1 MVVEVVVVA
10 VLVVLMLVEA
20 GTVPVVV
27 GPTTGVEVDGG
38 VAWVI
43 GPIVGAG
50 VEVHELTNSEPS
62 AATDTTPSQGRRA
75 SREAERRPKAIPV
88 LGTIAGTLSTSR
100 SPCSRW

>member
-88 LGTIAGTLSTSR
+88 LGTIAGTLTTSR